1 MKTDRSE
8 WKRINLSPSSELSSG
23 CEALAEFLKHCRRR
37 IGLYSLFA
45 AFPAVVAGGPQDATA
60 ESGSIPEPKNSKIG
74 TGLLGKRSNKLSKP
88 LFLRQSRDN
97 LLPYQK
103 GKTELIPNVLAG
115 GGDDCPG
122 EAVPNGTY
130 TEASPFVDNGD
141 TTGANNTVEQLYYY
155 YYWNYYAGGPDRIY
169 TFNVHNLGTNPRIQV
184 TTTSPTY
191 RPMIYLLG
199 DDQGCPTGTGNTI
212 ASWINVNDSRSGNG
226 NTATINIPTSPGSR
240 MYRVFVDS
248 SGANDAGPYTFRLQG
263 VEVGPNRPP
272 TATADSFIAYQNSGW
287 TIDVLSN
294 DTDPDHN
301 WLSISGVT
309 QGANGSVGNNDR
321 YVTYTPNSGF
331 TGVDT
336 FTYTMS
342 DGQGGS
348 STAVVTV
355 TVNPNLPPVA
365 NDDETIVRSGLNVLN
380 VLANDS
386 DPEGNPLSL
395 SGVTQ
400 GSNGSVWIY
409 YDYSTSGYR
418 VAYTPHTGF
427 TGVDTFT
434 YTLSDSRGG
443 FDTAT
448 VKVTVGA
455 NVALAAN
462 GGVASASSSYSG
474 AYPASAANNG
484 DRRGTGYGNGGVWV
498 DSSPGAY
505 PDSLEIAFNGTKLI
519 AGLDVFTV
527 QDGFQNPVEPT
538 EGMTFGLYG
547 NRDFEVQYWDGAG
560 WAAVPG
566 GAVANNSN
574 VWRRFT
580 FSPVATTRIRVVVTR
595 GQFNHAQI
603 AEVEAWGVPAATP
616 DPTPPPEVPVNVAA
630 AANGGVATASS
641 TFSAA
646 YPASAV
652 NNGDRRGTGYGNGGV
667 WVDATSG
674 AYPDTLEVAFNGAK
688 TISEVGVFTVQDN
701 FQNPAEPT
709 ESLTFAQYGVA
720 DFDVQYWDGGA
731 WATVPGGTVTGSNRV
746 WSKFTFFP
754 VETTKI
760 RISVRRGLFGFSQIA
775 EVEAWTIV
783 GDPPPPPP
791 PAPVNVASAANGAVA
806 SASSSF
812 SSAYPASAANN
823 GDRRG
828 TGYGNGGVWADGSPG
843 AYPDSLEIAFDG
855 SKTIGEIGVFT
866 VQDNFQNPADP
877 TEAMTFAQYGNADF
891 EVQYWDGASWVTVSG
906 GIVTG
911 NNRVWRRLT
920 FSPVTTTKIRVVVT
934 RGLFGH
940 SQIAEVEAYET

>member
-1 MKTDRSE
+1 
-8 WKRINLSPSSELSSG
+8 
-23 CEALAEFLKHCRRR
+23 
-37 IGLYSLFA
+37 
-45 AFPAVVAGGPQDATA
+45 
-60 ESGSIPEPKNSKIG
+60 
-74 TGLLGKRSNKLSKP
+74 
-88 LFLRQSRDN
+88 
-97 LLPYQK
+97 
-103 GKTELIPNVLAG
+103 
-115 GGDDCPG
+115 
-122 EAVPNGTY
+122 
-130 TEASPFVDNGD
+130 
-141 TTGANNTVEQLYYY
+141 
-155 YYWNYYAGGPDRIY
+155 
-169 TFNVHNLGTNPRIQV
+169 
-184 TTTSPTY
+184 
-191 RPMIYLLG
+191 
-199 DDQGCPTGTGNTI
+199 
-212 ASWINVNDSRSGNG
+212 
-226 NTATINIPTSPGSR
+226 
-240 MYRVFVDS
+240 
-248 SGANDAGPYTFRLQG
+248 
-263 VEVGPNRPP
+263 
-272 TATADSFIAYQNSGW
+272 
-287 TIDVLSN
+287 
-294 DTDPDHN
+294 
-301 WLSISGVT
+301 
-309 QGANGSVGNNDR
+309 
-321 YVTYTPNSGF
+321 
-331 TGVDT
+331 
-336 FTYTMS
+336 
-342 DGQGGS
+342 
-348 STAVVTV
+348 
-355 TVNPNLPPVA
+355 
-365 NDDETIVRSGLNVLN
+365 
-380 VLANDS
+380 
-386 DPEGNPLSL
+386 
-395 SGVTQ
+395 
-400 GSNGSVWIY
+400 
-409 YDYSTSGYR
+409 
-418 VAYTPHTGF
+418 
-427 TGVDTFT
+427 
-434 YTLSDSRGG
+434 
-443 FDTAT
+443 
-448 VKVTVGA
+448 
-455 NVALAAN
+455 
-462 GGVASASSSYSG
+462 
-474 AYPASAANNG
+474 
-484 DRRGTGYGNGGVWV
+484 
-498 DSSPGAY
+498 
-505 PDSLEIAFNGTKLI
+505 
-519 AGLDVFTV
+519 
-527 QDGFQNPVEPT
+527 
-538 EGMTFGLYG
+538 
-547 NRDFEVQYWDGAG
+547 
-560 WAAVPG
+560 
-566 GAVANNSN
+566 
-574 VWRRFT
+574 
-580 FSPVATTRIRVVVTR
+580 
-595 GQFNHAQI
+595 
-603 AEVEAWGVPAATP
+603 
-616 DPTPPPEVPVNVAA
+616 VAA

-674 AYPDTLEVAFNGAK
+674 AYPDTMEIAFNGAK